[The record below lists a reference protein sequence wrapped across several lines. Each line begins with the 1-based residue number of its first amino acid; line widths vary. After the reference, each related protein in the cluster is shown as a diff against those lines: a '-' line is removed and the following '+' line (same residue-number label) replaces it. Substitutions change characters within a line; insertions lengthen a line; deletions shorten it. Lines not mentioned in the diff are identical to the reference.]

1 MNYLINFLILFVSY
15 LMPQENIN
23 ELIDNVLSGDIEDA
37 KTSLPLLSESYPNN
51 PNVMFLTALLETN
64 GDSAMKVFKEIYN
77 IHPTSDYGDDAVMK
91 VSEYYYAAGLYIQA
105 SQWLQKMPRYYAR
118 SENIERALKLY
129 LNSLIVS
136 GHKDTAIFYAQVFQR
151 QFPNLG
157 IDGKINELIREF
169 DESSKQIEKDII
181 KKDTIEDKSGIQ
193 ALLEQIKKPENI
205 INKKFS
211 IQTGAFSIKENA
223 DKQKEILRLYGY
235 TSSIKEIDKDGRL
248 LWGVRVGSYGNRA
261 EAEKVASKIKL
272 DLDLPA
278 MIILD

>member
-1 MNYLINFLILFVSY
+1 MKHLINFLILFISY
-15 LMPQENIN
+15 LVPQENIK

-37 KTSLPLLSESYPNN
+37 KINLPILSENYPNN

-77 IHPTSDYGDDAVMK
+77 LHPTSDYGDDAVMK

-136 GHKDTAIFYAQVFQR
+136 GHKDTAVFYAQVFQR
-151 QFPNLG
+151 QFPKLG
-157 IDGKINELIREF
+157 IDGKINELIMEF
-169 DESSKQIEKDII
+169 DKSEKQSEKDVF
-181 KKDTIEDKSGIQ
+181 KDNAIEDKSGIQ
-193 ALLEQIKKPENI
+193 VVIEKIKKPEKI
-205 INKKFS
+205 IDNKFS

-223 DKQKEILRLYGY
+223 EKQKEILRLYGY
-235 TSSIKEIDKDGRL
+235 TSSVKQIDKGDRV
-248 LWGVRVGSYGNRA
+248 LWGVRVGYYENRS
-261 EAEKVASKIKL
+261 EAEKIASKIKL
-272 DLDLPA
+272 DLDLPT
-278 MIILD
+278 MIILN